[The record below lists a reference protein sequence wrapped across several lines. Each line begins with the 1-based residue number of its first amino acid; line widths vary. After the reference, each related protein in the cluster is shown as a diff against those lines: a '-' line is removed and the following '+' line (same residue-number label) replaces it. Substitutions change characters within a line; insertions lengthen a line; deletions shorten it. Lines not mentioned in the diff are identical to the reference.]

1 MLKIENLWGVT
12 GSGLGNLTN
21 LKELHSYRC
30 SILRSEN
37 LISLLRSA
45 NHLEYLDITE
55 CGNVTNTVINVK
67 NTI

>member
-37 LISLLRSA
+37 FISIGVMTSYVDIKKKFFQG
-45 NHLEYLDITE
+45 YL
-55 CGNVTNTVINVK
+55 
-67 NTI
+67 